1 MDNTGYMILGFGVA
15 FSVIF
20 LHLGSFVV
28 RSRSLARDLALLEQL
43 NKKTPKKSARKKRKN
58 LGR

>member
-20 LHLGSFVV
+20 LHLGSFVI
-28 RSRSLARDLALLEQL
+28 RSRNLARDLEYLEQL
-43 NKKTPKKSARKKRKN
+43 NKKAPKKTSARKKRKK
-58 LGR
+58 